1 MSVNILDLS
10 FKEID
15 EHFPEQRFN
24 EIAKNT
30 KRSYCD
36 KILQEHLERW
46 IKTNKIPG
54 EFSECKISEDLFF
67 DKFYVRKKRNRFVNS
82 DKFKGR
88 IQSGLIDIFIAVT
101 KDKEGN
107 YEKIYWYTLLNVPKD
122 AKPNSLCVK
131 GTIKFKEDDN
141 IDLFDRFNE
150 CAVEALSDDEAPD
163 SDDDNRKKVYKSLIV
178 GKVRKVRKGAEN
190 TVKETTVSQAPTPSK
205 EMSDVE
211 TASTG
216 GGGGKSDDETATS
229 TGGGGGGGKSD
240 DETATSTGGGGGGGK
255 SDDDDDESSE
265 EEVEVVKKN
274 DDPFKNKTTFQEYL
288 KENDL
293 RSKKVFKANIEEF
306 EKDVQEKFKGISKT
320 QDFVNMFF
328 KLKIIPKKI

>member
-1 MSVNILDLS
+1 MSGVNTLNILALS
-10 FKEID
+10 IKEID

-36 KILQEHLERW
+36 NILQEHLERW

-88 IQSGLIDIFIAVT
+88 IQDGLIDIFIAVT
-101 KDKEGN
+101 KDKDGN
-107 YEKIYWYTLLNVPKD
+107 YEKIYWYTLLNIPKD

-131 GTIKFKEDDN
+131 GVIKFKEDDN
-141 IDLFDRFNE
+141 VDLFDRFSE
-150 CAVEALSDDEAPD
+150 CAVETPSDDEAPD
-163 SDDDNRKKVYKSLIV
+163 SDDDNREKVYKSVIIH
-178 GKVRKVRKGAEN
+178 KGAKN
-190 TVKETTVSQAPTPSK
+190 TVKETIVSQASTPNK

-216 GGGGKSDDETATS
+216 GGGGGA
-229 TGGGGGGGKSD
+229 
-240 DETATSTGGGGGGGK
+240 K
-255 SDDDDDESSE
+255 SDDDDDSSE
-265 EEVEVVKKN
+265 EEDVEVVEKN
-274 DDPFKNKTTFQEYL
+274 DPFKNKTTFQEYL

-293 RSKKVFKANIEEF
+293 RSKKVFKANIEEY
-306 EKDVQEKFKGISKT
+306 EEDIQEKFKGISKT

-328 KLKIIPKKI
+328 KLKIVPKQI